1 MKDRNSKLSHI
12 HIYCF
17 PLLAPR
23 TMMEDFQC
31 SFFYYFLFNIN
42 ITGCRYFNCF
52 LQNYFI
58 SYSVISNTLVQLIK
72 PRNVIWPLQFI
83 FFFTSFQYIPF
94 LKKSKLKK
102 KKAMY
107 FTDVLLKKKKR
118 QYLLCKRQNYQ
129 GLFSMH
135 TLTCTPP
142 PSSPSYI
149 PYLFGQKVV
158 PVM

>member
-1 MKDRNSKLSHI
+1 MLFDLS
-12 HIYCF
+12 
-17 PLLAPR
+17 
-23 TMMEDFQC
+23 
-31 SFFYYFLFNIN
+31 SLF
-42 ITGCRYFNCF
+42 
-52 LQNYFI
+52 
-58 SYSVISNTLVQLIK
+58 
-72 PRNVIWPLQFI
+72 

-102 KKAMY
+102 KKQCISQM
-107 FTDVLLKKKKR
+107 FFLKKKKR

-135 TLTCTPP
+135 MLTCTPP